1 MKYSFTLAAL
11 AALAFG
17 KEIPKDEAR
26 AAELYDSGV
35 MHDRIMSEKFKQW
48 DAMANAR
55 ASALADPYV
64 ELHFA
69 QCKDGK
75 SVPFR
80 DQATFFFRCNN
91 MNLHHFLPHSMLGSQ
106 TGQGS
111 SSWGWTSDD
120 GREFAIIA
128 QADGAAFAEVILG
141 GKLRYLGRLPQTP
154 GAAAAIWREIRVFKH
169 YIVVG
174 SESYNHHIQI
184 FDLKKLLD
192 IDYRSPVVFD
202 PATDITG
209 FYGNLPDGRAHNVLA
224 NDASGFA
231 YVVGA
236 RPRTSECRS
245 GLIFLDL
252 KDPSKPEYAGCAAM
266 DGYVHDAQCLIY
278 KGPHTKY
285 LGREICYGYNEDS
298 LTIYDV
304 TDKKYPQLV
313 SVTSYE
319 GATYTHQGWVLD
331 TENQEFLVMDD
342 EYDEYDGRG
351 PAANGH
357 ATTLIWDIRNLEKP
371 KQTGYYQAPRTSIDH
386 NQYVFGN
393 YSYQSNYGAGLSVLD
408 ISSIPQNPS
417 GSGVRE
423 VAWFD
428 VYREDDNMEGGG
440 SKAFVGTWSS
450 YAGFKSGYI
459 LINTIEQGAFLVKV
473 QDPAKGGDWTAE

>member
-285 LGREICYGYNEDS
+285 L
-298 LTIYDV
+298 
-304 TDKKYPQLV
+304 V
-313 SVTSYE
+313 SSTTMPS
-319 GATYTHQGWVLD
+319 VLYCCS
-331 TENQEFLVMDD
+331 
-342 EYDEYDGRG
+342 EYITNRFVNRVVRSAMG
-351 PAANGH
+351 
-357 ATTLIWDIRNLEKP
+357 TTRTLLPSTMLPTRSTRSSFPSPHTRVPPIPTRVGFW
-371 KQTGYYQAPRTSIDH
+371 TPRTK
-386 NQYVFGN
+386 
-393 YSYQSNYGAGLSVLD
+393 
-408 ISSIPQNPS
+408 SS
-417 GSGVRE
+417 
-423 VAWFD
+423 W
-428 VYREDDNMEGGG
+428 
-440 SKAFVGTWSS
+440 
-450 YAGFKSGYI
+450 
-459 LINTIEQGAFLVKV
+459 L
-473 QDPAKGGDWTAE
+473 WTTSTTSTTDAALLPTATQQR